1 MMTPESA
8 RILRNLTVVSRIQTN
23 EKLSTQNVF
32 FEVQTPS
39 ILQPMRRLW
48 LREDRNE
55 NIKAINDCV
64 LAAKQAVSSTLG
76 KHTGDAVR
84 SRGTVATELM
94 LHEELNVCARV
105 AAAML
110 EATHGLE
117 RLKTTY
123 QSDVSCVVHID
134 QLVTDITTFVD
145 SVRDLPQ
152 LHARLAH
159 MAPLAPLTDGGTVQR
174 DA

>member
-1 MMTPESA
+1 MPVKP
-8 RILRNLTVVSRIQTN
+8 TV
-23 EKLSTQNVF
+23 
-32 FEVQTPS
+32 
-39 ILQPMRRLW
+39 
-48 LREDRNE
+48 
-55 NIKAINDCV
+55 
-64 LAAKQAVSSTLG
+64 
-76 KHTGDAVR
+76 
-84 SRGTVATELM
+84 
-94 LHEELNVCARV
+94 
-105 AAAML
+105 L